1 MVWSNQSIS
10 VFSLFPRNYWNTPTF
25 TDTVS
30 YCNYQ
35 KEKQNTSLLEL
46 TGSSSLEVF
55 WGQVKPFLA
64 VCYFYLDKHLRH
76 MRVRRYRCRQQVK
89 IPHLEVDDAITPL
102 MCAHVCMAQSRWLK
116 SRNIQRIRSF
126 DSSAYPTGHKAAD
139 CSSSLLQAGIL
150 HWVPNSRFH
159 RLDEGFF
166 SSEWWLEH
174 WGELHKAV
182 LAKIKQSLPP
192 GQLC

>member
-1 MVWSNQSIS
+1 MFANTAMVWSNQSIS

-25 TDTVS
+25 TDTVP

-46 TGSSSLEVF
+46 AGSSSLEVF

-89 IPHLEVDDAITPL
+89 IPHLEVDDSITPL
-102 MCAHVCMAQSRWLK
+102 MCAHVCMAQPRWLTEVRK
-116 SRNIQRIRSF
+116 HPENKEFWFLCLSHWTQSCRLLVLPSAGRNLALSTQQPVSSIRWRI
-126 DSSAYPTGHKAAD
+126 
-139 CSSSLLQAGIL
+139 LLPRMVVRALG
-150 HWVPNSRFH
+150 WTT
-159 RLDEGFF
+159 
-166 SSEWWLEH
+166 
-174 WGELHKAV
+174 
-182 LAKIKQSLPP
+182 QSLF
-192 GQLC
+192 G